1 MNTIKYMYNK
11 TSALL
16 CALCLLGA
24 LCVTSCE
31 DMLDK
36 GNEYVIYADNH
47 MIGNAADT
55 VTSVV
60 GILNKLQSI
69 AVRNNL
75 FGELRA
81 DLVEVRSNAT
91 TDLKSIAEL
100 TVDDD
105 NAYNVPRDFYSII
118 NNCNYFLAH
127 ADSLAGNTNRGIY
140 YFATEIAQV
149 HSIRAWTYLQMVLL
163 YGRVPFVT
171 EPVVTKLQSDAKY
184 PLYDLEQI
192 CDYFIQDLKPYYG
205 RAYPDYGTFDTNI
218 DPQLCFFPTQIVTGD
233 LYLWLAAKRQ
243 DPEMAKQAAKAY
255 YDYIV
260 WNQSG
265 KRPLTT
271 GDNRVQWSTQT
282 LTNGTYHSPNGSLS
296 YGFGSAWG
304 TAYQPAIT
312 AIPMDS
318 AAADGH
324 YNELRLLYN
333 TRNTDDGDYQEASI
347 QPSKQLYDLSVA
359 QEYVD
364 QDGLGFTVK
373 VTADKFTEEQI
384 NRGYLGD
391 LRYQDTYYQRTFNL
405 NSQDV
410 DLQTIYKHSYQ
421 HIGVYRA
428 PQIYLRLA
436 EALNYAGYPR
446 FARQILTMG
455 LSNLVIENEVQPYYT
470 TAQDSAFIQ
479 YFDFNTTEFIPYVQ
493 AYDLTTAPSGVVI
506 SRTPN
511 VRANTETCNMVG
523 IHARGSGL
531 PFYNANYAPLAI
543 PDSTGYP
550 YDKEAAIG
558 VRPTKSDYTY
568 PVAPRVVKIPSTW
581 DLYPNEVV
589 SKEVYATINP
599 GLTATALDRA
609 YGLYVDRDSVGAYN
623 TYLTETVPAYEAEVA
638 AVDAIYQADYD
649 AYAARLN
656 DFLADY
662 DSWYRAAYASPSVV
676 RTEQDM
682 VDKLIL
688 DEQALEL
695 AYEGNRFY
703 DLMRRA
709 LWYNDNSRL
718 ATPIGQRDATVG
730 AKLLNRDNWYIQ
742 WKGEIGPN
750 AR

>member
-91 TDLKSIAEL
+91 TDLKSIADL

-105 NAYNVPRDFYSII
+105 NAYNVPRDYYAVI
-118 NNCNYFLAH
+118 NNCNYFLVH

-140 YFATEIAQV
+140 YFASEIAQV

-163 YGRVPFVT
+163 YGRVPFIT

-184 PLYDLEQI
+184 PLYDLDQI

-205 RAYPDYGTFDTNI
+205 KAYPDYGTFDAHI

-243 DPEMAKQAAKAY
+243 DPELAKQAAKAY

-260 WNQSG
+260 WDQSG

-271 GDNRVQWSTQT
+271 GYDRVEWSTQT
-282 LTNGTYHSPNGSLS
+282 LTNGTYRQPSGSLS
-296 YGFGSAWG
+296 YGFGNDWG
-304 TAYQPAIT
+304 TARQPAIT
-312 AIPMDS
+312 FIPMDS
-318 AAADGH
+318 AAADGY
-324 YNELRLLYN
+324 YNELRMLYN
-333 TRNTDDGDYQEASI
+333 TRSTDDGDYEEASI
-347 QPSKQLYDLSVA
+347 QPSKLLLQLSQA
-359 QEYVD
+359 QDYVD
-364 QDGLGFTVK
+364 QDGFGFTVK
-373 VTADKFTEEQI
+373 VTADKFTEDQI

-410 DLQTIYKHSYQ
+410 DYQSIYKHAYQ
-421 HIGVYRA
+421 HIGIYRA
-428 PQIYLRLA
+428 SQIYLRLA

-455 LSNLVIENEVQPYYT
+455 LSNTVIENEVQPYYT
-470 TAQDSAFIQ
+470 SAQDSAFIQ
-479 YFDFNTTEFIPYVQ
+479 YFDFNTTDFLPYAQSYSVT
-493 AYDLTTAPSGVVI
+493 LSPSGVVLGREP
-506 SRTPN
+506 SLRSSTDN
-511 VRANTETCNMVG
+511 CNMLG

-531 PFYNANYAPLAI
+531 PFKNANYAPLAT
-543 PDSTGYP
+543 PDSTDYP
-550 YDKEAAIG
+550 FAKEEAIG
-558 VRPTKSDYTY
+558 VRPARTDYDY
-568 PVAPRVVKIPSTW
+568 PSAPREVKKPSTW
-581 DLYPNEVV
+581 DKYPNEMV
-589 SKEVYATINP
+589 ERDVYASINP
-599 GLTATALDRA
+599 TLTASALERA
-609 YGLYVDRDSVGAYN
+609 YKNYVEKDSVGAYN
-623 TYLTETVPAYEAEVA
+623 VYITETVPNYQAQWN
-638 AVDAIYQADYD
+638 AVDAVYLADLD
-649 AYAARLN
+649 AYNGRLD
-656 DFLADY
+656 DFLAAY
-662 DSWYRAAYASPSVV
+662 DTWYRAAYASPNVV
-676 RTEQDM
+676 RTEQDLI
-682 VDKLIL
+682 DRLIL

-709 LWYNDNSRL
+709 LWYNDPSRL
-718 ATPIGQRDATVG
+718 ATPISQRDATVG

-742 WKGEIGPN
+742 WKDKIGPTAN
-750 AR
+750 